1 MVKNSV
7 VKKSIR
13 GKRAAKQSGGVGR
26 WRVLNKLLDALL
38 PYYCRGCGK
47 TGSLLCEKCRGEIEI
62 VGEVKGRDL
71 GDLRALY
78 AGGYRTGA
86 LEKLVKDYKFKS
98 IKKASEILA
107 KILDE
112 AVASMEK
119 VVNGAELSKIIVVPL
134 PTIKKHIRER
144 GFDHARKL
152 AEEFAKRRGL
162 EVRSILRRVN
172 KTVQVGA
179 DEETRRKQAEEAYI
193 AEELDPRKTY
203 LLIDDV
209 WTTGASM
216 RAAAKK
222 LREAGVE
229 KIYGIV
235 VEIGAGTEDVLLG

>member
-1 MVKNSV
+1 MKKPQQLWGEMVKNSV
-7 VKKSIR
+7 VKIIF
-13 GKRAAKQSGGVGR
+13 
-26 WRVLNKLLDALL
+26 DALL
-38 PYYCRGCGK
+38 PYYCRGCGR
-47 TGSLLCEKCRGEIEI
+47 TGSLLCEECRGEIKI
-62 VGEVKGRDL
+62 IGEVKGKNL
-71 GDLRALY
+71 GDLKKLY
-78 AGGYRTGA
+78 VGGYRTGA
-86 LEKLVKDYKFKS
+86 LEMLVKDYKFKS
-98 IKKASEILA
+98 MKKISGVLVE
-107 KILDE
+107 ILDE
-112 AVASMEK
+112 AMPKGLEAV
-119 VVNGAELSKIIVVPL
+119 IVPL

-152 AEEFAKRRGL
+152 AEDFAKRRGL
-162 EVRSILRRVN
+162 EVCPVLKRVN

-179 DEETRRKQAEEAYI
+179 DEETREKQAEEAYGI
-193 AEELDPRKTY
+193 DFIMAQKLFGEDEKAGRLEANRLDPRKTY